1 MLKHRNQG
9 YVQFY
14 IDFPIYTHFKNLSVT
29 EQIT

>member
-14 IDFPIYTHFKNLSVT
+14 IDFPIYSVLYNVSNKF
-29 EQIT
+29 